1 MTRAAAAS
9 LSLPFEEPAPSAG
22 RLDLGPAAAVLT
34 GFALDRAKAL
44 YDAMQTVAESSPFR
58 RMTTPGGWRMS
69 VATTSCGEAGW
80 LSDRRGYRY
89 DRTDPETGRPWPAL
103 PRLFQTAAIEG
114 AAALGFDEFA
124 PDTCLINR
132 YEPGARLSLHQD
144 RNEKDYDQPVVTVS
158 LGLPAIFLWGGRKR
172 EDPAR
177 RLPLVHGDVMVWGG
191 PDRLAFHGV
200 KELAEGEHPLA
211 GRARYSLTFR
221 RAL

>member
-1 MTRAAAAS
+1 MTPAAAS
-9 LSLPFEEPAPSAG
+9 LSLPFAEPAPVVG
-22 RLDLGPAAAVLT
+22 RVDLGPAAAVLT
-34 GFALDRAKAL
+34 GFALDRAAL
-44 YDAMQTVAESSPFR
+44 LFAAMQAVAAVSPFR
-58 RMTTPGGWRMS
+58 QMTTPGGWRMS

-103 PRLFQTAAIEG
+103 PILFRAIAAD
-114 AAALGFDEFA
+114 AASAIGFDGFV

-144 RNEKDYDQPVVTVS
+144 RNEADYGQPVVTVS
-158 LGLPAIFLWGGRKR
+158 LGLPAVFLWGGQRR
-172 EDPAR
+172 EDKVR
-177 RLPLVHGDVMVWGG
+177 RLSLLHGDIMVWGG

-200 KELAEGEHPLA
+200 RNLADGEHPMA

-221 RAL
+221 KAL